1 MIMPPALRKLALT
14 VHITA
19 SVGWLGAVA
28 SYLALAIAGL
38 VSTNPEVVR
47 AAYISMDVTARYV
60 IVPLSITGLIT
71 GLVQS
76 FGTTWGLFRHYWVLA
91 KLVLTVI
98 GTFLLIA
105 HTEPIG
111 FMASVAMATPLSL
124 ADFRDFRT
132 QLMLDSAA
140 ALLLL
145 LVITVLSVFKP
156 RGLTPYGKRKQ
167 REQLGAV
174 QGRPAVK

>member
-1 MIMPPALRKLALT
+1 MIMSSALRKLALT
-14 VHITA
+14 AHITA

-28 SYLALAIAGL
+28 SYLALAITGL
-38 VSTNPEVVR
+38 ISNNPEVVR
-47 AAYISMDVTARYV
+47 AAYITMDVTARYV
-60 IVPLSITGLIT
+60 IVPLSIAGLIT
-71 GLVQS
+71 GLMQS
-76 FGTTWGLFRHYWVLA
+76 LGTTWGLFRNYWVLA

-145 LVITVLSVFKP
+145 VVITVLSVFKP
-156 RGLTPYGKRKQ
+156 RGLTPYGRRKQ

-174 QGRPAVK
+174 HGRPAAE

>member
-1 MIMPPALRKLALT
+1 MAGSAQSPATSPVPSPERQLPPIRRLVVKVAAEREAE
-14 VHITA
+14 
-19 SVGWLGAVA
+19 AV
-28 SYLALAIAGL
+28 
-38 VSTNPEVVR
+38 VP
-47 AAYISMDVTARYV
+47 ARYV

-145 LVITVLSVFKP
+145 LVIIVLSVFKP
-156 RGLTPYGKRKQ
+156 RGLTPYGRRKQ
-167 REQLGAV
+167 REQLEAV
-174 QGRPAVK
+174 QGRPTAE